1 MKTPL
6 YDEHVSLGAR
16 MVDFHGWEMPIEYSK
31 IIDEHIAVRNS
42 AGIFDVSH
50 MGDIIISGLDA
61 NDFID
66 HVFPTDRWGNN
77 KLPFLDFYEFYS
89 IVFDYDRSMAL
100 QRYHTIFNNKLF
112 CNRIELEGCKHAYIR
127 GKINVS
133 SIIEA
138 SSLINA
144 V

>member
-50 MGDIIISGLDA
+50 MGDIIISGLDV

-66 HVFPTDRWGNN
+66 HVFPTDITSMEPGHCIYTAFLNDFEINN
-77 KLPFLDFYEFYS
+77 SAF
-89 IVFDYDRSMAL
+89 
-100 QRYHTIFNNKLF
+100 RYFSKAGVERFKNSLH
-112 CNRIELEGCKHAYIR
+112 H
-127 GKINVS
+127 IND
-133 SIIEA
+133 
-138 SSLINA
+138 NQDGF
-144 V
+144 